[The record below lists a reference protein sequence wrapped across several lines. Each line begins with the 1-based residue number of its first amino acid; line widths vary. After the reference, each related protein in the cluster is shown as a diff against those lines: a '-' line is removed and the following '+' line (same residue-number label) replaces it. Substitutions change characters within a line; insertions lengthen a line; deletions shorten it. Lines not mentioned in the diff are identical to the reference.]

1 MIPLRP
7 ATAAAGLLVGAVLA
21 AGGASAEQA
30 PRSGGFD
37 PRVQLV
43 AYNPLDVVRIVGS
56 PTNSTQITFGTN
68 EEITQVAIGDA
79 EGWLAQPAANMLFL
93 KPTERRPATNAQVVT
108 RRPDGSLRSYQLRLV
123 AEPGGEGTGAAMA
136 NVMASARGETAGETV
151 GGAMYAVHFRYPQDE
166 RAERAARRTRA
177 AERVLERDAQARL
190 AGAWAEG
197 PRNWRYVAQGS
208 GALEPAEV
216 SDNGRQTAF
225 RFPGSRR
232 VPAIYAVAPDG
243 AEAIVPATMAGD
255 TAVVQTTARAFVLR
269 DGQEVLRVVNRGFD
283 PAGRDPGTGTGTP
296 GLTRSVRSA
305 GP

>member
-7 ATAAAGLLVGAVLA
+7 ITAAAGLLVGALLA
-21 AGGASAEQA
+21 TGASAEQA
-30 PRSGGFD
+30 PKSAGFD

-43 AYNPLDVVRIVGS
+43 AYNPLDVVRIVGC
-56 PTNSTQITFGTN
+56 PTNSTQITFGPA

-79 EGWLAQPAANMLFL
+79 EAWLAQPAANMLFL
-93 KPTERRPATNAQVVT
+93 KPTELRAATNAQVVT
-108 RRPDGSLRSYQLRLV
+108 RRADGSLRSYQLRLV
-123 AEPGGEGTGAAMA
+123 AEQSGEDSGS
-136 NVMASARGETAGETV
+136 VL
-151 GGAMYAVHFRYPQDE
+151 YAVRFRYPQDE
-166 RAERAARRTRA
+166 RAERAARRTEA

-190 AGAWAEG
+190 AVAWAEG

-208 GALEPAEV
+208 SALEPAEV

-232 VPAIYAVAPDG
+232 VPVIYAVTPDG

-255 TAVVQTTARAFVLR
+255 TVVVQTTAWAFLLR
-269 DGQEVLRVVNRGFD
+269 DGREALRIVNRGYD
-283 PAGRDPGTGTGTP
+283 PAGRDPGTGTGTAD
-296 GLTRSVRSA
+296 LTRNVRSA

>member
-7 ATAAAGLLVGAVLA
+7 TTATAGLLLGAVLA
-21 AGGASAEQA
+21 ASAARAEQA
-30 PRSGGFD
+30 PKPGGFD

-43 AYNPLDVVRIVGS
+43 AYNPLNVVRIVGC
-56 PTNSTQITFGTN
+56 PTNSTQITFATG

-79 EGWLAQPAANMLFL
+79 EAWLAQPAANMLFL
-93 KPTERRPATNAQVVT
+93 KPTEVRAATNAQVVT

-123 AEPGGEGTGAAMA
+123 AEQGGEGTD
-136 NVMASARGETAGETV
+136 S
-151 GGAMYAVHFRYPQDE
+151 AMYAVHFRYPQDE
-166 RAERAARRTRA
+166 RAEHAARRAQA
-177 AERVLERDAQARL
+177 AERARERDAQVRL
-190 AGAWAEG
+190 AAAWAEG

-208 GALEPAEV
+208 ATLEPAEV

-232 VPAIYAVAPDG
+232 VPVIYAVAPDG
-243 AEAIVPATMAGD
+243 AEAIVPATMTGD
-255 TAVVQTTARAFVLR
+255 TAIVQTTARAFLLR
-269 DGQEVLRVVNRGFD
+269 DGREVLRIVNRGFD
-283 PAGRDPGTGTGTP
+283 PAGRDPGTGTGMP

>member
-7 ATAAAGLLVGAVLA
+7 TTAVAGLLVGAVIA
-21 AGGASAEQA
+21 AGAARAEQA
-30 PRSGGFD
+30 PKPGGFD

-43 AYNPLDVVRIVGS
+43 AYNPLNVVRIVGC
-56 PTNSTQITFGTN
+56 PTNSTQITFATG

-93 KPTERRPATNAQVVT
+93 KPTEVRTATNAQVVT
-108 RRPDGSLRSYQLRLV
+108 RRPDGSLRSYQLRLI
-123 AEPGGEGTGAAMA
+123 AEPGREDTD
-136 NVMASARGETAGETV
+136 S
-151 GGAMYAVHFRYPQDE
+151 AMYAVHFRYPQDE
-166 RAERAARRTRA
+166 RAERAARRAQA
-177 AERVLERDAQARL
+177 AERARERDAQARL
-190 AGAWAEG
+190 AAAWAEG

-208 GALEPAEV
+208 VALEPAEV

-232 VPAIYAVAPDG
+232 VPVIYAVAPDG

-255 TAVVQTTARAFVLR
+255 TAIVQTTAQTFLLR
-269 DGQEVLRVVNRGFD
+269 DGREVLRIVNRGFD
-283 PAGRDPGTGTGTP
+283 PAGRDPGTGTGTA
-296 GLTRSVRSA
+296 GLTRSVRGA

>member
-7 ATAAAGLLVGAVLA
+7 AAAAGLLAGAVLA
-21 AGGASAEQA
+21 AGAAGAEQA
-30 PRSGGFD
+30 PRSSGFD

-56 PTNSTQITFGTN
+56 PTNSTQITFGPA

-79 EGWLAQPAANMLFL
+79 ESWLAQPAANMLFL

-123 AEPGGEGTGAAMA
+123 AEPGGEGTGGA
-136 NVMASARGETAGETV
+136 MASAMGETV
-151 GGAMYAVHFRYPQDE
+151 GSAMYAVHFRYPQDE

-177 AERVLERDAQARL
+177 AERVREQDAQARL

-232 VPAIYAVAPDG
+232 VPVIYAVALDG
-243 AEAIVPATMAGD
+243 SEAIVPATMAGD

-269 DGQEVLRVVNRGFD
+269 DGQEVLRIVNRGFD

>member
-7 ATAAAGLLVGAVLA
+7 AAAAAGLLAGAVLA
-21 AGGASAEQA
+21 AAAASAEQA
-30 PRSGGFD
+30 PRPGGFD

-56 PTNSTQITFGTN
+56 PTNSTQITFGPA

-108 RRPDGSLRSYQLRLV
+108 RRPDGSVRSYQLRLV

-136 NVMASARGETAGETV
+136 SASARGETAGETV

-177 AERVLERDAQARL
+177 AERAREQNAQARL

-208 GALEPAEV
+208 VALEPAEV

-255 TAVVQTTARAFVLR
+255 SAIVQTTARAFVLR
-269 DGQEVLRVVNRGFD
+269 DGQEVLRLVNRGFD

>member
-7 ATAAAGLLVGAVLA
+7 ITAAASLLVGAIFA
-21 AGGASAEQA
+21 AGAVRAAQA
-30 PRSGGFD
+30 PKSGGFD

-43 AYNPLDVVRIVGS
+43 AYNPLDVVRIVGC
-56 PTNSTQITFGTN
+56 PTNSTQITFGPA

-79 EGWLAQPAANMLFL
+79 EAWLAQPAANMLFL
-93 KPTERRPATNAQVVT
+93 KPTETRAATNAQVVT
-108 RRPDGSLRSYQLRLV
+108 RRADGSLRSYQLRLV
-123 AEPGGEGTGAAMA
+123 AEQSGE
-136 NVMASARGETAGETV
+136 NSDHVL
-151 GGAMYAVHFRYPQDE
+151 YAVRFRYPQDE
-166 RAERAARRTRA
+166 GAERAARREQV
-177 AERVLERDAQARL
+177 AERARERDAQARL
-190 AGAWAEG
+190 ATAWAEG

-232 VPAIYAVAPDG
+232 VPVIYAVAPDG

-255 TAVVQTTARAFVLR
+255 TAVVQTTARAFLLR
-269 DGQEVLRVVNRGFD
+269 DGREVLRIVNRGFD
-283 PAGRDPGTGTGTP
+283 PAGRDPGTGTGMP
-296 GLTRSVRSA
+296 GLTRGVRSA

>member
-7 ATAAAGLLVGAVLA
+7 TAAAAGLLVGAVFA
-21 AGGASAEQA
+21 AGAASAEQA
-30 PRSGGFD
+30 PKSGGFD

-123 AEPGGEGTGAAMA
+123 AEPNGEGTGAAMA
-136 NVMASARGETAGETV
+136 SARDETV

-243 AEAIVPATMAGD
+243 SEAIVPATMAGD
-255 TAVVQTTARAFVLR
+255 TAVVQTTAPAFVLR

-296 GLTRSVRSA
+296 GLTRSVRSP

>member
-7 ATAAAGLLVGAVLA
+7 AAATTGLLVGAILA
-21 AGGASAEQA
+21 AGAVRAEQV
-30 PRSGGFD
+30 PKPGGFD

-43 AYNPLDVVRIVGS
+43 AYNPLDVVRIVGC
-56 PTNSTQITFGTN
+56 PTNSTQITFATG

-79 EGWLAQPAANMLFL
+79 EAWLAQPAANMLFL
-93 KPTERRPATNAQVVT
+93 KPTEARAATNAQVVT
-108 RRPDGSLRSYQLRLV
+108 RRADGSLRSYQLRLV
-123 AEPGGEGTGAAMA
+123 AEQSGKDTG
-136 NVMASARGETAGETV
+136 SAI
-151 GGAMYAVHFRYPQDE
+151 YAVRFRYPQDE
-166 RAERAARRTRA
+166 RAERAARRTQA
-177 AERVLERDAQARL
+177 AERGVERDAQARL
-190 AGAWAEG
+190 AAAWTEG

-232 VPAIYAVAPDG
+232 IPVIYAVAPDG

-255 TAVVQTTARAFVLR
+255 TAVVQTTARAFLLR
-269 DGQEVLRVVNRGFD
+269 DGREALRIVNRGFD
-283 PAGRDPGTGTGTP
+283 PAGRDPGTGTGTA
-296 GLTRSVRSA
+296 GLTRSVRST

>member
-1 MIPLRP
+1 MILLRP
-7 ATAAAGLLVGAVLA
+7 AAAAAGLLVGTVVT
-21 AGGASAEQA
+21 AGAASAEQA
-30 PRSGGFD
+30 PKPGGFD

-43 AYNPLDVVRIVGS
+43 AYNPLDVVRIVGC
-56 PTNSTQITFGTN
+56 PTNSTQITFGPA

-79 EGWLAQPAANMLFL
+79 EAWLAQPAANMLFL
-93 KPTERRPATNAQVVT
+93 KPTEVRAATNAQVVT
-108 RRPDGSLRSYQLRLV
+108 RRPDGALRSYQLRLV
-123 AEPGGEGTGAAMA
+123 AEPGGEGTG
-136 NVMASARGETAGETV
+136 S
-151 GGAMYAVHFRYPQDE
+151 AMYAVRFRYPQDE
-166 RAERAARRTRA
+166 RAEQAARRARV
-177 AERVLERDAQARL
+177 AERILERDAQARL
-190 AGAWAEG
+190 AAVWAEG

-232 VPAIYAVAPDG
+232 VPVIYAVAPDG

-255 TAVVQTTARAFVLR
+255 TAVVQTTARVFVLR